1 MELHLPVHIKILK
14 TKRNGSDSTVSSTT
28 WFCFHQLS
36 LWLSGIHIVESHSM
50 SDDISVWDIL
60 LPTDSSAP
68 WIPMIST
75 RNNTKS
81 DYLLNLMQTLH
92 CRALFHNNIKN
103 GVMIKIKGGWTS
115 EPFQRATSISKRL
128 DGILNML
135 QLALEYHNNKCE
147 RSTKLIEM
155 SKYILPFKE
164 CEKFSV
170 RRNLHGVL
178 GRV

>member
-1 MELHLPVHIKILK
+1 
-14 TKRNGSDSTVSSTT
+14 
-28 WFCFHQLS
+28 
-36 LWLSGIHIVESHSM
+36 
-50 SDDISVWDIL
+50 
-60 LPTDSSAP
+60 
-68 WIPMIST
+68 
-75 RNNTKS
+75 
-81 DYLLNLMQTLH
+81 
-92 CRALFHNNIKN
+92 
-103 GVMIKIKGGWTS
+103 MIKIKGGWTS
-115 EPFQRATSISKRL
+115 EPFQRATSIRKRL
-128 DGILNML
+128 DSILNML